1 MPSPIR
7 LLLLAPL
14 LAWSL
19 APAPAEACSVV
30 TPGDFEVDDTLDDA
44 NPPAAI
50 EGEVS
55 VSVKRGVGPVSSA
68 GGVQGSSSCD
78 DIGQLVL
85 SWQAAVDAEAGEGS
99 GGYELQPGVGYRF
112 AVVEGTLPD
121 GLSIPQHAQSAFFDV
136 DSGGASTIFVI
147 PGSGLVRGH
156 RGPPVLAAAC
166 TGVAQHGRPSAEARR
181 GAPSPDRRWDR
192 PLR

>member
-112 AVVEGTLPD
+112 AVWPI
-121 GLSIPQHAQSAFFDV
+121 S
-136 DSGGASTIFVI
+136 
-147 PGSGLVRGH
+147 
-156 RGPPVLAAAC
+156 
-166 TGVAQHGRPSAEARR
+166 EA
-181 GAPSPDRRWDR
+181 G
-192 PLR
+192 